1 MFYVAVV
8 AVAGAVGGVVAI
20 AVYNVRVR
28 AFDGPF
34 GDGYNRY
41 ILNYLYFSEK
51 PNPQAF

>member
-1 MFYVAVV
+1 MFVA
-8 AVAGAVGGVVAI
+8 AAVGGVVAI
-20 AVYNVRVR
+20 AIAVNNVRVR

-51 PNPQAF
+51 PNPHAF